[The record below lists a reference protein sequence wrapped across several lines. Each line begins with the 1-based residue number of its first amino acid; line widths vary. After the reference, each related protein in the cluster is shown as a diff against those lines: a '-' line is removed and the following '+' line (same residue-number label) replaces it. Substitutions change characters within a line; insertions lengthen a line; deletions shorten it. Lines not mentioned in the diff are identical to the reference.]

1 MLFQGCI
8 KEKLETGPVNSL
20 IKFYSIFMYMDACLP
35 VSLYITFVSSAH
47 RGQKRASDLL
57 ELIVSCLWMLGI
69 ESGSSERAASALNCC
84 TISPEPGDNML
95 LLSIKHLSF
104 LD

>member
-1 MLFQGCI
+1 
-8 KEKLETGPVNSL
+8 
-20 IKFYSIFMYMDACLP
+20 
-35 VSLYITFVSSAH
+35 
-47 RGQKRASDLL
+47 
-57 ELIVSCLWMLGI
+57 MLGI